1 MKNLFTLLCFAF
13 LIGSFSNLSAQ
24 ESENNYEKRNPI
36 YDYSEKQLNNTDTIP
51 GYEAITDK
59 LKITGIVYQSDGVTP
74 AENVLL
80 YIEQAD
86 DKGNYQIKTKNNKR
100 YMQHRAWVKT
110 NAQGEYTFYTFVPG
124 AAIDPVTFPRRK
136 GLKKIYPIIKQ
147 SNKPEYNLDA
157 LLFENDPLLTKS
169 CRKRLKRK
177 GIDSILKPEKQGDL
191 LVVTRNII
199 LEENTTASR

>member
-80 YIEQAD
+80 YIE
-86 DKGNYQIKTKNNKR
+86 
-100 YMQHRAWVKT
+100 HVS
-110 NAQGEYTFYTFVPG
+110 
-124 AAIDPVTFPRRK
+124 FPQDSF
-136 GLKKIYPIIKQ
+136 LKMCAHQ
-147 SNKPEYNLDA
+147 CS
-157 LLFENDPLLTKS
+157 
-169 CRKRLKRK
+169 
-177 GIDSILKPEKQGDL
+177 
-191 LVVTRNII
+191 
-199 LEENTTASR
+199 TAR